1 MTSDRLSHLSQRMA
15 AATLWLIVA
24 MLLLNAAC
32 WLYPSLNGY
41 GLGFALTDR
50 LISNL
55 GVDVGSFPYWQK
67 LGGIVLSSVP
77 LLVLAIGLR
86 HLRCLFQSYGCREYF
101 SPITANHLGKVG
113 RSVGFWVVLNLICEP
128 LLSIWLTM
136 RAPVG
141 HRMIALSFGPPDIV
155 ALFLAACIAVIAHI
169 LRHASELNAE
179 NQQFV

>member
-1 MTSDRLSHLSQRMA
+1 MA

-32 WLYPSLNGY
+32 WLYPSLNSIRGGY

-86 HLRCLFQSYGCREYF
+86 HLRCLFQGYGRREYF
-101 SPITANHLGKVG
+101 SPTAANHLGKVG
-113 RSVGFWVVLNLICEP
+113 RSVGLWVVLNLMCEP

-141 HRMIALSFGPPDIV
+141 HRMITLSFGSPDIV